1 MSFNISAWSIKKP
14 VPTIVLFLILTVVG
28 WFSFISL
35 GIDTNP
41 NVDIPAVSVTVTQP
55 GAGPVEL
62 ESQVTKK
69 IEDAVAGLGNID
81 NMISKVTDGNSTTT
95 INFLLGTNSDRAT
108 NDVRNAIAQIR
119 QSLPQDINDPI
130 VQRLDFAGGP
140 IITYVVKSDRR
151 SVEELS
157 NLVDQTI
164 SRALLAV
171 KGVAQIKRVGGV
183 DREIRINLNPD
194 RLQSLGITATQ
205 VNDQIRAFNINL
217 PGGRAE
223 LGGSEQSIRT
233 LGNAASV
240 GVLKTYEIVLPGG
253 GSVPLS
259 SLGTVEDKFGDVRQT
274 ASLNNQPVVA
284 FQVLRS
290 TGSVMVTVESGVKA
304 AVNELEKTLPPDV
317 KLDLIFTRADVVR
330 QSYESTIDELIQA
343 SVLAVIVIMIFLRDW
358 RATLITAVALP
369 LSMIPTF
376 AVQQALGYTLNNMTL
391 LALALAVGNLVDDA
405 VVEIE
410 NMERHI
416 AMGKSP
422 LQAAYD
428 SSDEVGLAVMASSA
442 TIIAVFMPVAFMGGI
457 PGQFF
462 QPFGFTVAI
471 STIFSTLVARMVT
484 PMMGAYLL
492 KDKDHTHHS
501 KGTQEQHQTRVI
513 RFFNFKFTLP
523 TSKQRTKKLRTHN
536 SATPVRSSRETL
548 SAVAH
553 GGNPQDRAASPRDWL
568 LSTIKPRGFQPYK
581 LLLQW
586 ALRHRLTTIAIALAF
601 FIASLMLVPL
611 IPKGF
616 VDDGDYGLSSIAIEI
631 PPGSTLADM
640 NQVVTQTTNILLK
653 NPVVEQ
659 VLATED
665 LNTANLAVNLKP
677 KEERKISQKQF
688 EEQIR
693 PLFQQI
699 PGARISFQ
707 SQVPGDSRKGLSIVL
722 RSENPEALR
731 QAAEALEKQMRTL
744 SGLVEVSSS
753 ASLVKPEILVIPD
766 PQRAA
771 DLGVTVQ
778 AIARTA
784 SLATIG
790 DNDANLAKYNLS
802 DRQIPIRVQIDP
814 KARADINNIKNLQVP
829 SQNGSL
835 VPLLAVAD
843 IRFGSGPATINR
855 YDRARQVAVEANL
868 QGIALGEAVQAVN
881 KLPIMQNLPPGVV
894 QQPSGGA
901 KIMQDIFR
909 GFGSAL
915 GLAILCIYA
924 ILVLL
929 YNNFFHPLS
938 IMAALP
944 FCLGG
949 ALVALMLVQKPL
961 GLYALI
967 GIVLLLG
974 IVTKNSILLVDYTI
988 INMQEGKS
996 QRQALIEAGVSR
1008 LRPIMMTSLATI
1020 AGTLPLALGIGAGS
1034 EVRQPMGIAIMGGFT
1049 TSTLLTLVVVPVIFS
1064 YIDNFQRWIINTLR
1078 YGFGKKPPRAS
1089 SDEHEVISLPSER
1102 EKSAS

>member
-35 GIDTNP
+35 GIDINP
-41 NVDIPAVSVTVTQP
+41 NIDIPTVSIEVTQP
-55 GAGPVEL
+55 GAGPAEL

-81 NMISKVTDGNSTTT
+81 FMVSTVSDGNSKTT
-95 INFLLGTNSDRAT
+95 INFVLGTNSDRAT

-119 QSLPQDINDPI
+119 QDLPQDINDP
-130 VQRLDFAGGP
+130 VVERLDFAGGP
-140 IITYVVKSDRR
+140 VITYAVKSDRR

-164 SRALLAV
+164 SRALLGV
-171 KGVAQIKRVGGV
+171 RGVAQIQRIGGV
-183 DREIRINLNPD
+183 DREIRINLNPN

-205 VNDQIRAFNINL
+205 INDQIRTLNINL

-223 LGGSEQSIRT
+223 VGGSEQSIRT
-233 LGNAASV
+233 LGSATSV
-240 GVLKTYEIVLPGG
+240 DILKTYEILLPQG

-259 SLGTVEDKFGDVRQT
+259 SLGTIEDKFGDVRQAAT
-274 ASLNNQPVVA
+274 LNNQPVVA

-290 TGSVMVTVESGVKA
+290 TGSVLVTVEQGVKA
-304 AVNELEKTLPPDV
+304 AVKELEKTLPADV
-317 KLDLIFTRADVVR
+317 KLDLIFTRADIVR
-330 QSYESTIDELIQA
+330 QSYQSTIDELIQA
-343 SVLAVIVIMIFLRDW
+343 SLLAVIVILVFLRDW

-369 LSMIPTF
+369 LSIIPTF
-376 AVQQALGYTLNNMTL
+376 AVQKALGYTLNNMTL

-416 AMGKSP
+416 AMGKSAWE
-422 LQAAYD
+422 AAFE
-428 SSDEVGLAVMASSA
+428 SSDEVGLAVIASSA

-462 QPFGFTVAI
+462 QPFGVTVAV

-492 KDKDHTHHS
+492 KKES
-501 KGTQEQHQTRVI
+501 RGAGGVI
-513 RFFNFKFTLP
+513 KIFNFKFTLP
-523 TSKQRTKKLRTHN
+523 G
-536 SATPVRSSRETL
+536 
-548 SAVAH
+548 
-553 GGNPQDRAASPRDWL
+553 GGNGSRKLGDEKHQ
-568 LSTIKPRGFQPYK
+568 GFQPYRS
-581 LLLQW
+581 LLQW
-586 ALRHRLTTIAIALAF
+586 ALRHRLTTMAIALAF

-616 VDDGDYGLSSIAIEI
+616 VDDGDFGISNVSIEL
-631 PPGSTLADM
+631 PPGSTLSDV
-640 NQVVTQTTNILLK
+640 NKVVTQATDIIRK
-653 NPVVEQ
+653 DPVVER
-659 VLATED
+659 VLATEEINSAT
-665 LNTANLAVNLKP
+665 LSINLKP
-677 KEERKISQKQF
+677 REERNISQKQF
-688 EEQIR
+688 EERVR
-693 PLFQQI
+693 PSFEQI

-707 SQVPGDSRKGLSIVL
+707 SQSPGDSRKGLSIVL
-722 RSENPEALR
+722 RSENPQALT
-731 QAAEALEKQMRTL
+731 QAADALEKQMRSL
-744 SGLVEVSSS
+744 RGLVEVSST
-753 ASLVKPEILVIPD
+753 ASLVKPEILVIPN

-784 SLATIG
+784 SLGTIG
-790 DNDANLAKYNLS
+790 DNDSNLAKFNLS

-814 KARADINNIKNLQVP
+814 KARADINTITNLQVP
-829 SQNGSL
+829 SQNGRL
-835 VPLLAVAD
+835 IPLIAVAD

-868 QGIALGEAVQAVN
+868 QGISLGEAVETIN
-881 KLPIMQNLPPGVV
+881 KLPVMQNLPPGVV
-894 QQPSGGA
+894 QQPSGSA
-901 KIMQDIFR
+901 KIMQEIFGR
-909 GFGSAL
+909 FGGAL
-915 GLAILCIYA
+915 GLALMCIYA

-929 YNNFFHPLS
+929 YNNFLHPLS

-949 ALVALMLVQKPL
+949 ALVTLMVAQKPL

-967 GIVLLLG
+967 GIILLLG

-988 INMQEGKS
+988 INMQQGKT
-996 QRQALIEAGVSR
+996 QRQALIESGVSR

-1064 YIDNFQRWIINTLR
+1064 YIDNFQNWIKDKLR
-1078 YGFGKKPPRAS
+1078 YGLGKKPSR
-1089 SDEHEVISLPSER
+1089 
-1102 EKSAS
+1102 

>member
-41 NVDIPAVSVTVTQP
+41 NIDVPTVSIKVTQP
-55 GAGPVEL
+55 GAGPAEL

-81 NMISKVTDGNSTTT
+81 YMISTVSNGNSQTT
-95 INFLLGTNSDRAT
+95 INFVLGTDSDRAT

-119 QSLPQDINDPI
+119 QDLPQDINDPI
-130 VQRLDFAGGP
+130 VERLEFSGGP
-140 IITYVVKSDRR
+140 VITYAVKSDRR

-164 SRALLAV
+164 SRALLGV
-171 KGVAQIKRVGGV
+171 RGVAQIQRVGGV

-194 RLQSLGITATQ
+194 RLQSLAITATQ
-205 VNDQIRAFNINL
+205 VNDQIRALNINL

-223 LGGSEQSIRT
+223 VGGSEQSIRT
-233 LGNAASV
+233 LGSAVSV
-240 GVLKTYEIVLPGG
+240 DILKTYEIVLPQG

-259 SLGTVEDKFGDVRQT
+259 SLGTVEDKFGDVRQ
-274 ASLNNQPVVA
+274 AARLNNQPVVA

-290 TGSVMVTVESGVKA
+290 TGSVLVTVEEGVKA
-304 AVNELEKTLPPDV
+304 AVKQLEKTLPPDV
-317 KLDLIFTRADVVR
+317 KLDLIFTRADIVR
-330 QSYESTIDELIQA
+330 QSYQSTIDELIQA
-343 SVLAVIVIMIFLRDW
+343 SVLAVIVILVFLRNW

-369 LSMIPTF
+369 LSIIPTF

-410 NMERHI
+410 NMERHM
-416 AMGKSP
+416 AMGKSAWE
-422 LQAAYD
+422 AAFD
-428 SSDEVGLAVMASSA
+428 SSDEVGLAVIASSA
-442 TIIAVFMPVAFMGGI
+442 TIIAVFLPVAFMGGI

-462 QPFGFTVAI
+462 QPFGVTVAV

-492 KDKDHTHHS
+492 KEAEGQGGRGAEGQGGIIK
-501 KGTQEQHQTRVI
+501 I
-513 RFFNFKFTLP
+513 FNFKFTLP
-523 TSKQRTKKLRTHN
+523 G
-536 SATPVRSSRETL
+536 
-548 SAVAH
+548 
-553 GGNPQDRAASPRDWL
+553 GGNGSRKLGDEKRQ
-568 LSTIKPRGFQPYK
+568 GFQPYRS
-581 LLLQW
+581 LLQW
-586 ALRHRLTTIAIALAF
+586 ALRHRLTTIAIAFAF

-616 VDDGDYGLSSIAIEI
+616 VDDGDFGISNVSIEL
-631 PPGSTLADM
+631 PPGSTLEDV
-640 NQVVTQTTNILLK
+640 NKVVTQATDIIRQ
-653 NPVVEQ
+653 NPVVER
-659 VLATED
+659 VLATEEI
-665 LNTANLAVNLKP
+665 NSASLAINLKP
-677 KEERKISQKQF
+677 REKRNISQKQF
-688 EEQIR
+688 EEQVR
-693 PLFQQI
+693 PNFEQI

-707 SQVPGDSRKGLSIVL
+707 SQSPGDSRKGLSIVL
-722 RSENPEALR
+722 RSENPKALN
-731 QAAEALEKQMRTL
+731 QAADALEKQMRSL
-744 SGLVEVSSS
+744 AGLVEVAST
-753 ASLVKPEILVIPD
+753 ASLVKPEILVIPN

-790 DNDANLAKYNLS
+790 DNEANLAKFNLS

-814 KARADINNIKNLQVP
+814 QARVDINTITNLQVP
-829 SQNGSL
+829 SQNGRL
-835 VPLLAVAD
+835 VPLIAVAD

-868 QGIALGEAVQAVN
+868 QGLSLGEAVQTIN
-881 KLPIMQNLPPGVV
+881 KLPAIQNLPPGVV
-894 QQPSGGA
+894 QQPSGSA
-901 KIMQDIFR
+901 KIMQDIFGR
-909 GFGSAL
+909 FGGAL
-915 GLAILCIYA
+915 GLALMCIYA

-929 YNNFFHPLS
+929 YNNFLHPLS

-949 ALVALMLVQKPL
+949 ALVALMVAQKPL
-961 GLYALI
+961 GIYALI

-988 INMQEGKS
+988 INMQEGKT
-996 QRQALIEAGVSR
+996 QRQALVESGVSR
-1008 LRPIMMTSLATI
+1008 LRPILMTSFATI
-1020 AGTLPLALGIGAGS
+1020 AGILPLALGIGVGS

-1064 YIDNFQRWIINTLR
+1064 YIDNFQTRIMDTMR
-1078 YGFGKKPPRAS
+1078 YGFGKKPSRQ
-1089 SDEHEVISLPSER
+1089 
-1102 EKSAS
+1102 

>member
-35 GIDTNP
+35 GIDINP
-41 NVDIPAVSVTVTQP
+41 NIDIPTVSIKVTQP
-55 GAGPVEL
+55 GAGPAEL

-81 NMISKVTDGNSTTT
+81 YMISTVSDGNSQTT
-95 INFLLGTNSDRAT
+95 INFVLGTDSDRAT

-119 QSLPQDINDPI
+119 QDLPQDINDPI
-130 VQRLDFAGGP
+130 VERLEFSGGP
-140 IITYVVKSDRR
+140 VITYAVKSDRR

-164 SRALLAV
+164 SRALLGV
-171 KGVAQIKRVGGV
+171 RGVAQIQRVGGV

-194 RLQSLGITATQ
+194 RLQSLAITATQ
-205 VNDQIRAFNINL
+205 VNDQIRALNINL

-223 LGGSEQSIRT
+223 VGGSEQSIRT
-233 LGNAASV
+233 LGSATSV
-240 GVLKTYEIVLPGG
+240 DILKTYEIVLPQG

-259 SLGTVEDKFGDVRQT
+259 SLGTVEDKFGDVRQ
-274 ASLNNQPVVA
+274 AARLNNQPVVA

-290 TGSVMVTVESGVKA
+290 TGSVLVTVEEGVKA
-304 AVNELEKTLPPDV
+304 AVKQLEKTLPPDV
-317 KLDLIFTRADVVR
+317 KLDLIFTRADIVR
-330 QSYESTIDELIQA
+330 QSYQSTIDELIQA
-343 SVLAVIVIMIFLRDW
+343 SVLAVIVILVFLRDW

-369 LSMIPTF
+369 LSIIPTF

-410 NMERHI
+410 NMERHM
-416 AMGKSP
+416 AMGKSAWE
-422 LQAAYD
+422 AAFE
-428 SSDEVGLAVMASSA
+428 SSDEVGLAVIASSA
-442 TIIAVFMPVAFMGGI
+442 TIIAVFLPVAFMGGI

-462 QPFGFTVAI
+462 QPFGVTVAV

-492 KDKDHTHHS
+492 KEA
-501 KGTQEQHQTRVI
+501 GGRGQGAGGVI
-513 RFFNFKFTLP
+513 KIFNFKFTLP
-523 TSKQRTKKLRTHN
+523 G
-536 SATPVRSSRETL
+536 
-548 SAVAH
+548 
-553 GGNPQDRAASPRDWL
+553 GGNGSRKLGDEKR
-568 LSTIKPRGFQPYK
+568 RGFQPYRS
-581 LLLQW
+581 LLQW
-586 ALRHRLTTIAIALAF
+586 ALRHRLTTMAIAFAF
-601 FIASLMLVPL
+601 FVASLMLVPL

-616 VDDGDYGLSSIAIEI
+616 VDDGDFGISNVSIEL
-631 PPGSTLADM
+631 PPGSTLEDV
-640 NQVVTQTTNILLK
+640 NKVVTQATDIIRQ
-653 NPVVEQ
+653 NPVVER
-659 VLATED
+659 VLATEEI
-665 LNTANLAVNLKP
+665 NSASLAINLKP
-677 KEERKISQKQF
+677 REERNISQKQF
-688 EEQIR
+688 EEQVR
-693 PLFQQI
+693 PDFEQI

-707 SQVPGDSRKGLSIVL
+707 SQSPGDSRKGLSIVL
-722 RSENPEALR
+722 RSENPAALN
-731 QAAEALEKQMRTL
+731 QAADALEKQMRSL
-744 SGLVEVSSS
+744 AGLVEVAST
-753 ASLVKPEILVIPD
+753 ASLVKPEILVIPN

-790 DNDANLAKYNLS
+790 DNEANLAKFNLS

-814 KARADINNIKNLQVP
+814 EARADINTITNLQVP
-829 SQNGSL
+829 SQNGRL
-835 VPLLAVAD
+835 VPLIAVAD

-868 QGIALGEAVQAVN
+868 QGLSLGEAVQTIN
-881 KLPIMQNLPPGVV
+881 KLPAMQNLPPGVV
-894 QQPSGGA
+894 QQPSGSA
-901 KIMQDIFR
+901 KIMQDIFGR
-909 GFGSAL
+909 FGGAL
-915 GLAILCIYA
+915 GLALMCIYA

-929 YNNFFHPLS
+929 YNNFLHPLS

-949 ALVALMLVQKPL
+949 ALVALMVAQKPL
-961 GLYALI
+961 GIYALI

-974 IVTKNSILLVDYTI
+974 IVTKNSILLVDYAI
-988 INMQEGKS
+988 INMQEGKT
-996 QRQALIEAGVSR
+996 QRQALVESGVSR
-1008 LRPIMMTSLATI
+1008 LRPILMTSFATI
-1020 AGTLPLALGIGAGS
+1020 AGILPLALGIGAGS

-1064 YIDNFQRWIINTLR
+1064 YIDNFQTWIMDTMR
-1078 YGFGKKPPRAS
+1078 YGFGKKPSRQ
-1089 SDEHEVISLPSER
+1089 
-1102 EKSAS
+1102 

>member
-28 WFSFISL
+28 WFSFMSL

-41 NVDIPAVSVTVTQP
+41 NIDVPTVSIKVTQP
-55 GAGPVEL
+55 GAGPAEL

-81 NMISKVTDGNSTTT
+81 YMISTVSDGNSKTT
-95 INFLLGTNSDRAT
+95 INFVLGTDSDRAT

-119 QSLPQDINDPI
+119 QDLPQDINDPI
-130 VQRLDFAGGP
+130 VERLEFSGGP
-140 IITYVVKSDRR
+140 VITYAVKSDRR

-157 NLVDQTI
+157 NIVDQTI
-164 SRALLAV
+164 SRALLGV
-171 KGVAQIKRVGGV
+171 RGVAQIQRVGGV

-194 RLQSLGITATQ
+194 RLQSLAITATQ
-205 VNDQIRAFNINL
+205 VNDQIRALNINL

-223 LGGSEQSIRT
+223 VGGSEQSIRT
-233 LGNAASV
+233 LGSAVSV
-240 GVLKTYEIVLPGG
+240 DILKTYEILLPQG

-259 SLGTVEDKFGDVRQT
+259 SLGTVEDKFGDVRQ
-274 ASLNNQPVVA
+274 AARLNNQPVVA

-290 TGSVMVTVESGVKA
+290 TGSVLVTVEEGVKA
-304 AVNELEKTLPPDV
+304 AVKQLEKTLPPDV
-317 KLDLIFTRADVVR
+317 KLDLIFTRADIVR
-330 QSYESTIDELIQA
+330 QSYQSTIDELIQA
-343 SVLAVIVIMIFLRDW
+343 SVLAVIVILVFLRDW

-369 LSMIPTF
+369 LSIIPTF

-416 AMGKSP
+416 AMGKSAWE
-422 LQAAYD
+422 AAFE
-428 SSDEVGLAVMASSA
+428 SSDEVGLAVIASSA
-442 TIIAVFMPVAFMGGI
+442 TIIAVFLPVAFMGGI

-462 QPFGFTVAI
+462 QPFGVTVAV

-492 KDKDHTHHS
+492 KEAEGHTS
-501 KGTQEQHQTRVI
+501 ATLSDRGAEGQRGVI
-513 RFFNFKFTLP
+513 KIFNFKFTLP
-523 TSKQRTKKLRTHN
+523 G
-536 SATPVRSSRETL
+536 
-548 SAVAH
+548 
-553 GGNPQDRAASPRDWL
+553 GGNRSRKIGDEERQ
-568 LSTIKPRGFQPYK
+568 GFQPYRS
-581 LLLQW
+581 LLQW
-586 ALRHRLTTIAIALAF
+586 ALRHRLTTMAIALAF
-601 FIASLMLVPL
+601 FIASAMLVPL

-616 VDDGDYGLSSIAIEI
+616 VDDGDFGISNVSIEL
-631 PPGSTLADM
+631 PPGSTLEDV
-640 NQVVTQTTNILLK
+640 NKVVTQATDLIRQ
-653 NPVVEQ
+653 NPVVER
-659 VLATED
+659 VLATEEI
-665 LNTANLAVNLKP
+665 NSASLAINLKP
-677 KEERKISQKQF
+677 REERNISQKQF
-688 EEQIR
+688 EEQVR
-693 PLFQQI
+693 PDFEQI

-707 SQVPGDSRKGLSIVL
+707 SQSPGDSRKGLSIVL
-722 RSENPEALR
+722 RSENPEALN
-731 QAAEALEKQMRTL
+731 QAADALEKQMRSL
-744 SGLVEVSSS
+744 AGLVEVAST
-753 ASLVKPEILVIPD
+753 ASLVKPEILVIPN

-790 DNDANLAKYNLS
+790 DNEANLAKFNLS

-814 KARADINNIKNLQVP
+814 KARADINTITNLQVP
-829 SQNGSL
+829 SQNGRL
-835 VPLLAVAD
+835 VPLIAVAD

-868 QGIALGEAVQAVN
+868 QGLSLGEAVETIN
-881 KLPIMQNLPPGVV
+881 KLPAMQNLPPGVV
-894 QQPSGGA
+894 QQPSGSA
-901 KIMQDIFR
+901 KIMQEIFGR
-909 GFGSAL
+909 FGGAL
-915 GLAILCIYA
+915 GLGLMCIYA

-929 YNNFFHPLS
+929 YNNFLHPLS

-949 ALVALMLVQKPL
+949 ALVALMVAQKPL
-961 GLYALI
+961 GIYALI

-988 INMQEGKS
+988 INMQEGKT
-996 QRQALIEAGVSR
+996 QRQALIESGVSR
-1008 LRPIMMTSLATI
+1008 LRPILMTSFATI
-1020 AGTLPLALGIGAGS
+1020 AGILPLALGIGAGS

-1064 YIDNFQRWIINTLR
+1064 YIDNFQTWIMHTLR
-1078 YGFGKKPPRAS
+1078 DGSGKKS
-1089 SDEHEVISLPSER
+1089 SR
-1102 EKSAS
+1102 

>member
-14 VPTIVLFLILTVVG
+14 VPTIVLFLILTILG
-28 WFSFISL
+28 WFSFMSL

-41 NVDIPAVSVTVTQP
+41 NIDVPTVSVKVTQP
-55 GAGPVEL
+55 GAGPTEL

-81 NMISKVTDGNSTTT
+81 YMISTVTDGNSTTT
-95 INFLLGTNSDRAT
+95 INFVLGTNSDRAT

-119 QSLPQDINDPI
+119 QDLPQDINDPI
-130 VQRLDFAGGP
+130 VERLEFSGGP
-140 IITYVVKSDRR
+140 IVTYAVKSDRR

-164 SRALLAV
+164 SRALLGV
-171 KGVAQIKRVGGV
+171 PGVAQIHRVGGV
-183 DREIRINLNPD
+183 DREIRVNLNPD

-205 VNDQIRAFNINL
+205 VNDQIRALNINL

-223 LGGSEQSIRT
+223 VGGSEQSIRT
-233 LGNAASV
+233 LGSAANV
-240 GVLKTYEIVLPGG
+240 DILKTYEIFLPAG

-259 SLGTVEDKFGDVRQT
+259 SLGTVEDKFGDVRQ
-274 ASLNNQPVVA
+274 AAHLNNQPVVA

-290 TGSVMVTVESGVKA
+290 TGSVLVTVEQGVKA
-304 AVNELEKTLPPDV
+304 AVKQLEKTLPPDV

-330 QSYESTIDELIQA
+330 QSYQSTIDELIQA
-343 SVLAVIVIMIFLRDW
+343 SVLAVIVILVFLRNW
-358 RATLITAVALP
+358 KATLITAVALP

-410 NMERHI
+410 NMERHM
-416 AMGKSP
+416 AMGKSAWE
-422 LQAAYD
+422 AAFD
-428 SSDEVGLAVMASSA
+428 SSDEVGLAVVASSA
-442 TIIAVFMPVAFMGGI
+442 TIVAVFLPVAFMGGI

-462 QPFGFTVAI
+462 QPFGVTVAV
-471 STIFSTLVARMVT
+471 STIFSTLVARMIT

-492 KDKDHTHHS
+492 
-501 KGTQEQHQTRVI
+501 QEKQGSREQGVGSGGVI

-523 TSKQRTKKLRTHN
+523 GSTKLTTVKH
-536 SATPVRSSRETL
+536 
-548 SAVAH
+548 
-553 GGNPQDRAASPRDWL
+553 
-568 LSTIKPRGFQPYK
+568 RGFQPYK
-581 LLLQW
+581 SLLQW
-586 ALRHRLTTIAIALAF
+586 ALRHRLTTMAIALAF
-601 FIASLMLVPL
+601 FLASVMLVPL

-616 VDDGDYGLSSIAIEI
+616 VDDGDFGISNVTIELA
-631 PPGSTLADM
+631 PGSTLADV
-640 NQVVTQTTNILLK
+640 NKVVTQATDLIRQ
-653 NPVVEQ
+653 NPVVEG
-659 VLATED
+659 VLATEEINSAT
-665 LNTANLAVNLKP
+665 LTINLKP
-677 KEERKISQKQF
+677 REERSISQKQF
-688 EEQIR
+688 EEQVR
-693 PLFQQI
+693 PKFSQI

-707 SQVPGDSRKGLSIVL
+707 SQSPGDSRKALSIVL
-722 RSENPEALR
+722 RSENPQALN
-731 QAAEALEKQMRTL
+731 QAADALEKQMR
-744 SGLVEVSSS
+744 SIPGLVEVSSTV
-753 ASLVKPEILVIPD
+753 SLVKPEILIIPN

-784 SLATIG
+784 SLGTIG
-790 DNDANLAKYNLS
+790 DNDANLAKFNLS

-814 KARADINNIKNLQVP
+814 KARVDINTITNLQVP
-829 SQNGSL
+829 SQNGKL
-835 VPLLAVAD
+835 VPLVAVAD

-855 YDRARQVAVEANL
+855 YDRSRQVAVEANL
-868 QGIALGEAVQAVN
+868 QGISLGEAVETIN
-881 KLPIMQNLPPGVV
+881 KLPAMQNLPPEVV
-894 QQPSGGA
+894 QQPSGSA
-901 KIMQDIFR
+901 KIMQDIFGR
-909 GFGSAL
+909 FGGAL
-915 GLAILCIYA
+915 GLAVMCIYA

-929 YNNFFHPLS
+929 YNNFLHPLS

-949 ALVALMLVQKPL
+949 TLVALMLAQKPL
-961 GLYALI
+961 GIYALI
-967 GIVLLLG
+967 GVVLLLG

-996 QRQALIEAGVSR
+996 QRQALVEAGVSR
-1008 LRPIMMTSLATI
+1008 LRPILMTSLATI
-1020 AGTLPLALGIGAGS
+1020 AGTLPLALGIGVGS

-1064 YIDNFQRWIINTLR
+1064 YIDNFQNWIMHTLR
-1078 YGFGKKPPRAS
+1078 YGFGKKPP
-1089 SDEHEVISLPSER
+1089 HY
-1102 EKSAS
+1102 

>member
-41 NVDIPAVSVTVTQP
+41 NIDVPAVTVTVTQP
-55 GAGPVEL
+55 GAGPAEL

-81 NMISKVTDGNSTTT
+81 NMISTVTDGNSRTT
-95 INFLLGTNSDRAT
+95 INFILGTNSDRAT

-140 IITYVVKSDRR
+140 VITYSVQSDKR

-183 DREIRINLNPD
+183 NREIRINLDPN

-205 VNDQIRAFNINL
+205 VNDQIRNLNINL

-223 LGGSEQSIRT
+223 VGGSEQSIRT
-233 LGNAASV
+233 LGSAPNV
-240 GVLKTYEIVLPGG
+240 GVLQTYEILLPKG

-274 ASLNNQPVVA
+274 ARLNNQPVVA

-290 TGSVMVTVESGVKA
+290 TGSVLVTVEEGVKA
-304 AVNELEKTLPPDV
+304 TVAQLQKTLPPDV
-317 KLDLIFTRADVVR
+317 KLDLIFTRADSVR
-330 QSYESTIDELIQA
+330 QSYDSTIDELIQA
-343 SVLAVIVIMIFLRDW
+343 SVLAVLMILLFLRDW

-369 LSMIPTF
+369 LSIIPTF

-410 NMERHI
+410 NMERHR
-416 AMGKSP
+416 AMGKSS
-422 LQAAYD
+422 LQAAFD
-428 SSDEVGLAVMASSA
+428 SSDEVGLAVIASAA
-442 TIIAVFMPVAFMGGI
+442 TIIAVFLPVAFMGGI

-462 QPFGFTVAI
+462 QPFGVTVAV
-471 STIFSTLVARMVT
+471 STIFSTLVARMIT

-492 KDKDHTHHS
+492 QHHD
-501 KGTQEQHQTRVI
+501 TQKPKKAKVV
-513 RFFNFKFTLP
+513 RFFNFKFTLSGSQP
-523 TSKQRTKKLRTHN
+523 SNVKSHRFK
-536 SATPVRSSRETL
+536 
-548 SAVAH
+548 
-553 GGNPQDRAASPRDWL
+553 
-568 LSTIKPRGFQPYK
+568 PYK
-581 LLLQW
+581 SLLQW
-586 ALRHRLTTIAIALAF
+586 ALRHRLTTMAIALAF
-601 FIASLMLVPL
+601 FVASLTLVPL

-616 VDDGDYGLSSIAIEI
+616 VDDGDLGISTISVEL
-631 PPGSTLADM
+631 PPGSTLADVS
-640 NQVVTQTTNILLK
+640 QVVTQTTDLIRE
-653 NPVVEQ
+653 NPAVER
-659 VLATED
+659 VLATEEINSAA
-665 LNTANLAVNLKP
+665 LTVQLKP
-677 KEERKISQKQF
+677 KEERTLSQKQF
-688 EEQIR
+688 EEQVR
-693 PLFQQI
+693 PLFEKI

-707 SQVPGDSRKGLSIVL
+707 TQGPGGGSKDLSIVL
-722 RSENPEALR
+722 RSENPEVLN
-731 QAAEALEKQMRTL
+731 QTAAALEKQMRGV
-744 SGLVEVSSS
+744 SGLVEVSST

-784 SLATIG
+784 SLGTIG
-790 DNDANLAKYNLS
+790 DNDANLAKFNLS

-814 KARADINNIKNLQVP
+814 KARADINTIKNLQVP
-829 SQNGSL
+829 SQNGGL
-835 VPLLAVAD
+835 VPLVAVAD
-843 IRFGSGPATINR
+843 IRFGSGPATIDR
-855 YDRARQVAVEANL
+855 YDRARQVSVGGNL
-868 QGIALGEAVQAVN
+868 QGISLGEAVQAVS
-881 KLPIMQNLPPGVV
+881 KLPTMQNLPPGVA
-894 QQPSGGA
+894 QQPSGSA
-901 KIMQDIFR
+901 KIMQDIFGR
-909 GFGSAL
+909 FGTAL
-915 GLAILCIYA
+915 GLALMCIYA

-929 YNNFFHPLS
+929 YNNFLHPLT

-949 ALVALMLVQKPL
+949 TLLALMVAQKPL

-988 INMQEGKS
+988 INMQEGKT
-996 QRQALIEAGVSR
+996 QRKALLEAGVSR

-1064 YIDNFQRWIINTLR
+1064 YVDNFQNWFLHTLR
-1078 YGFGKKPPRAS
+1078 HGFSKKPQRHS
-1089 SDEHEVISLPSER
+1089 SDKGEVINLPSAS
-1102 EKSAS
+1102 EKSPL

>member
-14 VPTIVLFLILTVVG
+14 VPTIVLFLILTIVG

-41 NVDIPAVSVTVTQP
+41 NVDIPAVTVTVTQP
-55 GAGPVEL
+55 GAGPAEL

-81 NMISKVTDGNSTTT
+81 NMISKVSDGNSTTT
-95 INFLLGTNSDRAT
+95 INFILGTNSDRAT

-140 IITYVVKSDRR
+140 IMTYVVKSDRR

-157 NLVDQTI
+157 NLTDQTI

-183 DREIRINLNPD
+183 DREIRVNLDPN

-205 VNDQIRAFNINL
+205 VNDQIRALNINL

-233 LGNAASV
+233 LGSAASV
-240 GVLKTYEIVLPGG
+240 DVLKTYEIILPGG

-259 SLGTVEDKFGDVRQT
+259 SLGTVEDQFGDIRQT
-274 ASLNNQPVVA
+274 ASLNNKPVVA

-304 AVNELEKTLPPDV
+304 AVKELEKTLPPDV
-317 KLDLIFTRADVVR
+317 KLDLVFTRADVVR

-343 SVLAVIVIMIFLRDW
+343 SVLAVIVIMLFLRDW

-410 NMERHI
+410 NMERHM
-416 AMGKSP
+416 AMGKSAM
-422 LQAAYD
+422 QAAYE
-428 SSDEVGLAVMASSA
+428 SSEEVGLAVVASSA
-442 TIIAVFMPVAFMGGI
+442 TIIAVFLPVAFMGGI

-492 KDKDHTHHS
+492 KDKDHTCS
-501 KGTQEQHQTRVI
+501 KGIQDQNQPRYI
-513 RFFNFKFTLP
+513 RLFNFKFKLP
-523 TSKQRTKKLRTHN
+523 KTNKKTKKLSTQ
-536 SATPVRSSRETL
+536 
-548 SAVAH
+548 H
-553 GGNPQDRAASPRDWL
+553 GLNAPLPLTQ
-568 LSTIKPRGFQPYK
+568 LSTLKPRTFQPYK

-586 ALRHRLTTIAIALAF
+586 SLRHRLTTIAIAIAF
-601 FIASLMLVPL
+601 FMASLMLVPM

-653 NPVVEQ
+653 NPYVAQVV
-659 VLATED
+659 ATED
-665 LNTANLAVNLKP
+665 LSTATLSVNLKP

-688 EEQIR
+688 EEEIR

-722 RSENPEALR
+722 RSENPEALG
-731 QAAEALEKQMRTL
+731 QASEALEKQMRTIP
-744 SGLVEVSSS
+744 GLVEVSSS

-814 KARADINNIKNLQVP
+814 QARADINSIKNLQVP

-929 YNNFFHPLS
+929 YNNFLHPLS

-949 ALVALMLVQKPL
+949 ALVALMVMQKPL

-974 IVTKNSILLVDYTI
+974 VVTKNSILLVDYTI
-988 INMQEGKS
+988 INIQEGKS

-1020 AGTLPLALGIGAGS
+1020 AGTLPLALGIGVGS

-1064 YIDNFQRWIINTLR
+1064 YIDNFQSWIMNTLR
-1078 YGFGKKPPRAS
+1078 YGFGKKPPRPAS
-1089 SDEHEVISLPSER
+1089 SEHEVINLPSER

>member
-35 GIDTNP
+35 GIDINP
-41 NVDIPAVSVTVTQP
+41 NIDIPTVSIEVTQP
-55 GAGPVEL
+55 GAGPAEL

-81 NMISKVTDGNSTTT
+81 FMVSTVSDGNSKTT
-95 INFLLGTNSDRAT
+95 INFVLGTNSDRAT

-119 QSLPQDINDPI
+119 QDLPQDINDP
-130 VQRLDFAGGP
+130 VVERLDFAGGP
-140 IITYVVKSDRR
+140 VITYAVKSDRR

-164 SRALLAV
+164 SRALLGV
-171 KGVAQIKRVGGV
+171 RGVAQIQRIGGV
-183 DREIRINLNPD
+183 DREIRINLNPN

-205 VNDQIRAFNINL
+205 INDQIRTLNINL

-223 LGGSEQSIRT
+223 VGGSEQSIRT
-233 LGNAASV
+233 LGSATSV
-240 GVLKTYEIVLPGG
+240 DILKTYEILLPQG

-259 SLGTVEDKFGDVRQT
+259 SLGTIEDKFGDVRQAAT
-274 ASLNNQPVVA
+274 LNNQPVVA

-290 TGSVMVTVESGVKA
+290 TGSVLVTVEQGVKA
-304 AVNELEKTLPPDV
+304 AVKELEKTLPADV
-317 KLDLIFTRADVVR
+317 KLDLIFTRADIVR
-330 QSYESTIDELIQA
+330 QSYQSTIDELIQA
-343 SVLAVIVIMIFLRDW
+343 SLLAVIVILVFLRDW

-369 LSMIPTF
+369 LSIIPTF

-416 AMGKSP
+416 AMGKSAWE
-422 LQAAYD
+422 AAFE
-428 SSDEVGLAVMASSA
+428 SSDEVGLAVIASSA

-462 QPFGFTVAI
+462 QPFGVTVAV

-492 KDKDHTHHS
+492 KKES
-501 KGTQEQHQTRVI
+501 RGAGGVI
-513 RFFNFKFTLP
+513 KIFNFKFTLP
-523 TSKQRTKKLRTHN
+523 G
-536 SATPVRSSRETL
+536 
-548 SAVAH
+548 
-553 GGNPQDRAASPRDWL
+553 GGNGSRKLGDEKHQ
-568 LSTIKPRGFQPYK
+568 GFQPYRS
-581 LLLQW
+581 LLQW
-586 ALRHRLTTIAIALAF
+586 ALRHRLTTMAIALAF

-616 VDDGDYGLSSIAIEI
+616 VDDGDFGISNVSIEL
-631 PPGSTLADM
+631 PPGSTLSDV
-640 NQVVTQTTNILLK
+640 NKVVTQATDIIRK
-653 NPVVEQ
+653 DPVVER
-659 VLATED
+659 VLATEEINSAT
-665 LNTANLAVNLKP
+665 LSINLKP
-677 KEERKISQKQF
+677 REERNISQKQF
-688 EEQIR
+688 EERVR
-693 PLFQQI
+693 PSFEQI

-707 SQVPGDSRKGLSIVL
+707 SQSPGDSRKGLSIVL
-722 RSENPEALR
+722 RSENPQALT
-731 QAAEALEKQMRTL
+731 QAADALEKQMRSL
-744 SGLVEVSSS
+744 RGLVEVSST
-753 ASLVKPEILVIPD
+753 ASLVKPEILVIPN

-784 SLATIG
+784 SLGTIG
-790 DNDANLAKYNLS
+790 DNDSNLAKFNLS

-814 KARADINNIKNLQVP
+814 KARADINTITNLQVP
-829 SQNGSL
+829 SQNGRL
-835 VPLLAVAD
+835 IPLIAVAD

-868 QGIALGEAVQAVN
+868 QGISLGEAVETIN
-881 KLPIMQNLPPGVV
+881 KLPVMQNLPPGVV
-894 QQPSGGA
+894 QQPSGSA
-901 KIMQDIFR
+901 KIMQEIFGR
-909 GFGSAL
+909 FGGAL
-915 GLAILCIYA
+915 GLALMCIYA

-929 YNNFFHPLS
+929 YNNFLHPLS

-949 ALVALMLVQKPL
+949 ALVTLMVAQKPL

-967 GIVLLLG
+967 GIILLLG

-988 INMQEGKS
+988 INMQQGKT
-996 QRQALIEAGVSR
+996 QRQALIESGVSR

-1064 YIDNFQRWIINTLR
+1064 YIDNFQNWIKDKLR
-1078 YGFGKKPPRAS
+1078 YGLGKKPSR
-1089 SDEHEVISLPSER
+1089 
-1102 EKSAS
+1102 

>member
-28 WFSFISL
+28 WFSFMSL

-41 NVDIPAVSVTVTQP
+41 NIDVPTVLIKVTQP
-55 GAGPVEL
+55 GAGPAEL

-81 NMISKVTDGNSTTT
+81 YMISTVSDGNSKTT
-95 INFLLGTNSDRAT
+95 INFVLGTDSDRAT

-119 QSLPQDINDPI
+119 QDLPQDINDPI
-130 VQRLDFAGGP
+130 VERLEFSGGP
-140 IITYVVKSDRR
+140 VITYAVKSDRR

-157 NLVDQTI
+157 NIVDQTI
-164 SRALLAV
+164 SRALLGV
-171 KGVAQIKRVGGV
+171 RGVAQIQRVGGV

-194 RLQSLGITATQ
+194 RLQSLAITATQ
-205 VNDQIRAFNINL
+205 VNDQIRALNINL

-223 LGGSEQSIRT
+223 VGGSEQSIRT
-233 LGNAASV
+233 LGSATSV
-240 GVLKTYEIVLPGG
+240 DILKTYEIVLPQG

-259 SLGTVEDKFGDVRQT
+259 SLGTVEDKFGDVRQA

-290 TGSVMVTVESGVKA
+290 TGSVLVTVEEGVKA
-304 AVNELEKTLPPDV
+304 AVKQLEKTLPPDV
-317 KLDLIFTRADVVR
+317 KLDLIFTRADIVR
-330 QSYESTIDELIQA
+330 QSYQSTIDELIQA
-343 SVLAVIVIMIFLRDW
+343 SVLAVIVILVFLRDW

-369 LSMIPTF
+369 LSIIPTF

-416 AMGKSP
+416 AMGKSAWE
-422 LQAAYD
+422 AAFE
-428 SSDEVGLAVMASSA
+428 SSDEVGLAVIASSA
-442 TIIAVFMPVAFMGGI
+442 TIIAVFLPVAFMGGI

-462 QPFGFTVAI
+462 QPFGVTVAV

-492 KDKDHTHHS
+492 KEAEES
-501 KGTQEQHQTRVI
+501 GRGAEGQRGVI
-513 RFFNFKFTLP
+513 KIFNFKFTLP
-523 TSKQRTKKLRTHN
+523 G
-536 SATPVRSSRETL
+536 
-548 SAVAH
+548 
-553 GGNPQDRAASPRDWL
+553 GGNRSRKLEDEKRQ
-568 LSTIKPRGFQPYK
+568 GFQPYRS
-581 LLLQW
+581 LLQW
-586 ALRHRLTTIAIALAF
+586 ALRHRLTTMAIALTF
-601 FIASLMLVPL
+601 FIASLTLIPL

-616 VDDGDYGLSSIAIEI
+616 VDDGDFGISNVSIEL
-631 PPGSTLADM
+631 PPGSTLEDV
-640 NQVVTQTTNILLK
+640 NKVVIQTTDIIRQ
-653 NPVVEQ
+653 NPVVER
-659 VLATED
+659 VLATEEI
-665 LNTANLAVNLKP
+665 NSASLAINLKP
-677 KEERKISQKQF
+677 REKRNISQKQF
-688 EEQIR
+688 EEQVR
-693 PLFQQI
+693 PNFEQI

-707 SQVPGDSRKGLSIVL
+707 SQSPGDSSKGLSIVL
-722 RSENPEALR
+722 RSENPEALN
-731 QAAEALEKQMRTL
+731 QAADALEKQMR
-744 SGLVEVSSS
+744 SIAGLVEVAST
-753 ASLVKPEILVIPD
+753 ASLVKPEILVIPN

-790 DNDANLAKYNLS
+790 DNEANLAKFNLS

-814 KARADINNIKNLQVP
+814 QARADINTITNLQVP
-829 SQNGSL
+829 SQNGRL
-835 VPLLAVAD
+835 VPLIAVAD

-868 QGIALGEAVQAVN
+868 QGLSLGEAVQTIN
-881 KLPIMQNLPPGVV
+881 QLPAMQNLPPGVV
-894 QQPSGGA
+894 QQPSGSA
-901 KIMQDIFR
+901 KIMQDIFGR
-909 GFGSAL
+909 FGGAL
-915 GLAILCIYA
+915 GLALMCIYA

-929 YNNFFHPLS
+929 YNNFLHPLS

-949 ALVALMLVQKPL
+949 ALVALMVAQKPL
-961 GLYALI
+961 GIYALI

-988 INMQEGKS
+988 INMQEGKT
-996 QRQALIEAGVSR
+996 QRQALIESGVSR
-1008 LRPIMMTSLATI
+1008 LRPILMTSFATI
-1020 AGTLPLALGIGAGS
+1020 AGILPLALGIGAGS

-1064 YIDNFQRWIINTLR
+1064 YIDNFQTWIMDTMR
-1078 YGFGKKPPRAS
+1078 YGFGKKPSR
-1089 SDEHEVISLPSER
+1089 
-1102 EKSAS
+1102 

>member
-35 GIDTNP
+35 GIDINP
-41 NVDIPAVSVTVTQP
+41 NIDIPTVLIEVTQP
-55 GAGPVEL
+55 GAGPAEL

-81 NMISKVTDGNSTTT
+81 FMVSTVSDGNSTTT
-95 INFLLGTNSDRAT
+95 INFVLGTNSDRAT

-119 QSLPQDINDPI
+119 QDLPQDINDP
-130 VQRLDFAGGP
+130 VVERLDFAGGP
-140 IITYVVKSDRR
+140 VITYAVKSDRR

-164 SRALLAV
+164 SRALLGV
-171 KGVAQIKRVGGV
+171 RGVAQIQRIGGV
-183 DREIRINLNPD
+183 DREIRINLNPN

-205 VNDQIRAFNINL
+205 VNDQIRTLNINL
-217 PGGRAE
+217 PGGRAQV
-223 LGGSEQSIRT
+223 GGSEQSIRT
-233 LGNAASV
+233 LGSATSV
-240 GVLKTYEIVLPGG
+240 DILKTYEILLPQG

-259 SLGTVEDKFGDVRQT
+259 SLGTIEDKFGDVRQAAT
-274 ASLNNQPVVA
+274 LNNQPVVA

-290 TGSVMVTVESGVKA
+290 TGSVLVTVEQGVKA
-304 AVNELEKTLPPDV
+304 AVKELEKTLPADV
-317 KLDLIFTRADVVR
+317 KLDLIFTRADIVR
-330 QSYESTIDELIQA
+330 QSYQSTIDELIQA
-343 SVLAVIVIMIFLRDW
+343 SLLAVIVILVFLRDW

-369 LSMIPTF
+369 LSIIPTF

-416 AMGKSP
+416 AMGKSAWE
-422 LQAAYD
+422 AAFE
-428 SSDEVGLAVMASSA
+428 SSDEVGLAVIASSA

-462 QPFGFTVAI
+462 QPFGVTVAV

-492 KDKDHTHHS
+492 KEERR
-501 KGTQEQHQTRVI
+501 GAGGAGGVI
-513 RFFNFKFTLP
+513 KIFNFKFTLP
-523 TSKQRTKKLRTHN
+523 G
-536 SATPVRSSRETL
+536 
-548 SAVAH
+548 
-553 GGNPQDRAASPRDWL
+553 GGNGSRKLGDEKHQ
-568 LSTIKPRGFQPYK
+568 GFQPYRS
-581 LLLQW
+581 LLQW
-586 ALRHRLTTIAIALAF
+586 ALRHRLTTMAIALAF

-616 VDDGDYGLSSIAIEI
+616 VDDGDFGISNVSIEL
-631 PPGSTLADM
+631 PPGSTLSDV
-640 NQVVTQTTNILLK
+640 NKVVTQATDIIRK
-653 NPVVEQ
+653 DPVVER
-659 VLATED
+659 VLATEEINSAT
-665 LNTANLAVNLKP
+665 LSINLKP
-677 KEERKISQKQF
+677 REERNISQKQF
-688 EEQIR
+688 EDRVR
-693 PLFQQI
+693 PDFEQI

-707 SQVPGDSRKGLSIVL
+707 SQSPGDSRKGLSIVL
-722 RSENPEALR
+722 RSENPQALT
-731 QAAEALEKQMRTL
+731 QAADALEKQMRSL
-744 SGLVEVSSS
+744 RGLVEVSST
-753 ASLVKPEILVIPD
+753 ASLVKPEILVIPN

-790 DNDANLAKYNLS
+790 DNESNLAKFNLS

-814 KARADINNIKNLQVP
+814 KARADINTITNLQVP
-829 SQNGSL
+829 SQNGRL
-835 VPLLAVAD
+835 IPLIAVAD

-868 QGIALGEAVQAVN
+868 QGISLGEAVETIN
-881 KLPIMQNLPPGVV
+881 KLPVMQNLPPGVA
-894 QQPSGGA
+894 QQPSGSA
-901 KIMQDIFR
+901 KIMQEIFGR
-909 GFGSAL
+909 FGGAL
-915 GLAILCIYA
+915 GLALMCIYA

-929 YNNFFHPLS
+929 YNNFLHPLS

-949 ALVALMLVQKPL
+949 ALVTLMVAQKPL

-967 GIVLLLG
+967 GIILLLG

-988 INMQEGKS
+988 INMQQGKT
-996 QRQALIEAGVSR
+996 QRQALIESGVSR

-1064 YIDNFQRWIINTLR
+1064 YIDNFQNWIMDKLR
-1078 YGFGKKPPRAS
+1078 YGFGKKPS
-1089 SDEHEVISLPSER
+1089 C
-1102 EKSAS
+1102 